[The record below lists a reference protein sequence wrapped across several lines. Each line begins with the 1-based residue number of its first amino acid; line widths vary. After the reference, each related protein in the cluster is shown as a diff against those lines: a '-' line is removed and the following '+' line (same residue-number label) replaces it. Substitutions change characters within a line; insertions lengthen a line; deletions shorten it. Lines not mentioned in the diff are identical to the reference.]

1 MDKKKEMCPRLHLKS
16 HNLEYGEQEMNV
28 SIAGS
33 REIERKFAFNR
44 LPKSGQGQMVLD
56 IGPGPKARSCEE
68 CMRRGFD
75 VVAVDLEEVRDGF
88 PRLIYN
94 EGAVMTYSLKGD
106 RKVEWGY
113 VKKRLPKGNGFL
125 LDIGPAPA
133 NPKPARVAVSLGYHV
148 IAVGLEKPKD
158 AHQKFTFIHGDFLE
172 VYIPWM
178 FDWILN
184 ISTIEHFGL
193 AGRYGVT
200 ESNPDADLLGMHRA
214 YTLMKPNAKMLLTI
228 PVGID
233 SVMSFRHRVYGKKRL
248 PRLLQGYKILEE
260 LYWAKFDDENAFVP
274 TDKETALST
283 IPMLD
288 PSYYAL
294 GAFTLIKE

>member
-1 MDKKKEMCPRLHLKS
+1 
-16 HNLEYGEQEMNV
+16 MNDI
-28 SIAGS
+28 SGS
-33 REIERKFAFNR
+33 RTIERQYAFDR
-44 LPKSGQGQMVLD
+44 LPAGGYGQMVLD
-56 IGPGPKARSCEE
+56 IGPGHKARTCEE
-68 CMRRGFD
+68 YIRRGFNI
-75 VVAVDLEEVRDGF
+75 VAVDLEEVRDGF
-88 PRLIYN
+88 PRLIYD

-113 VKKRLPKGNGFL
+113 VKQRLPEGKGFL

-133 NPKPARVAVSLGYHV
+133 NPKPARVAVSLGYNV
-148 IAVGLEKPKD
+148 VAVGLEEPKYV
-158 AHQKFTFIHGDFLE
+158 HQKFTFIHGDFLD
-172 VYIPWM
+172 VYIPWT

-193 AGRYGVT
+193 AGRYGVI
-200 ESNPDADLLGMHRA
+200 ESDPDADLLGMHRA
-214 YTLMKPNAKMLLTI
+214 YTLMKPDAKMLLTI

-233 SVMSFRHRVYGKKRL
+233 NVMGFRHRVYGEKRL

-260 LYWAKFDDENAFVP
+260 MYWAKFNDENVFVS

-283 IPMLD
+283 VPTLD

-294 GAFTLIKE
+294 GAFTLMVK